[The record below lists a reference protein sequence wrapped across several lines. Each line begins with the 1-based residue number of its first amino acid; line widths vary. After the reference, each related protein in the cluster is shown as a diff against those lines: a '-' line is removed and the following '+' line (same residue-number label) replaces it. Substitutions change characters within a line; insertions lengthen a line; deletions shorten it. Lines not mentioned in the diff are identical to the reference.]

1 MALEKPIKGK
11 PVRESIFIFSGEVY
25 HLQQYTENIKPT
37 YPNSEDKFLS
47 QFVCRA
53 AKIKL

>member
-1 MALEKPIKGK
+1 MALKKPARGK

-37 YPNSEDKFLS
+37 YLNPEDKFWS
-47 QFVCRA
+47 QFACRA